1 MTVLT
6 ATEYVLSGDVPL
18 KDVKRLK
25 WAPTM
30 KQSNTE
36 HDIDSNNSCE
46 LSRLCIEL
54 NPGDLKT
61 FLLTIQ

>member
-1 MTVLT
+1 MTVLN

-25 WAPTM
+25 WAPTV

-36 HDIDSNNSCE
+36 YDFDKNNSCE
-46 LSRLCIEL
+46 LSSLCIEL

-61 FLLTIQ
+61 FVLTIQ